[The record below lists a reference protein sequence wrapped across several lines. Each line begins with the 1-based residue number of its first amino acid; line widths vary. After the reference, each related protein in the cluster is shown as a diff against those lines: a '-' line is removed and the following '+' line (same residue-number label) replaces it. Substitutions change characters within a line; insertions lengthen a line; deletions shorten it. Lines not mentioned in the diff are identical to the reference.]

1 MENYGVS
8 PSDNY
13 VEHYVEMVPVNQSR
27 RQPCETI
34 MRTDGPWTFQQ
45 HLNISTFAGN
55 KKRHLNSLKKKGQ
68 NTSMWRGGVR
78 LLLPVPFRYNNVS
91 PFWSNVREND
101 SIYGIFV
108 LWRAV
113 IPHLNSVD
121 NSKVKLKSEIE
132 MWNMITIEFL
142 KRTKIYIIF
151 QIKNNY
157 LLFIKIYSIQIIKS
171 NLQYNLGASF
181 IDVLKI

>member
-1 MENYGVS
+1 MVDVHVLITLLWWLGRLGWPQYGNIKCSISKFRQIYTFYFIFDTFLSSASLVVCQ
-8 PSDNY
+8 SDG
-13 VEHYVEMVPVNQSR
+13 HWWMFS
-27 RQPCETI
+27 
-34 MRTDGPWTFQQ
+34 TDS
-45 HLNISTFAGN
+45 STFAGN

-68 NTSMWRGGVR
+68 NTIMWRGGVR
-78 LLLPVPFRYNNVS
+78 LLLPVPFRYDNVS

-121 NSKVKLKSEIE
+121 NSKVILKSEIE

-151 QIKNNY
+151 LIKNNY
-157 LLFIKIYSIQIIKS
+157 LIIIQIYYI
-171 NLQYNLGASF
+171 
-181 IDVLKI
+181 